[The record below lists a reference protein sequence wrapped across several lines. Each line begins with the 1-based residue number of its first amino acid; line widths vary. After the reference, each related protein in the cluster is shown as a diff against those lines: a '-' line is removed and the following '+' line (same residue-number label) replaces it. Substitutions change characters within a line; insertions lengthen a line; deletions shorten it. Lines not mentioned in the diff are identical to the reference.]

1 MKKSYLVT
9 LSCLRKKTKFKRHC
23 LGLNFDGLPKTIGV
37 SLVDLTWE
45 MIVGTTM
52 DAKSSNFVAMKLIR
66 FLNSVRVD
74 HSVVNTSQTPIVG
87 SIKCPP
93 PSSISIAMKK
103 SLEIQAINLA

>member
-1 MKKSYLVT
+1 MVL
-9 LSCLRKKTKFKRHC
+9 
-23 LGLNFDGLPKTIGV
+23 
-37 SLVDLTWE
+37 E

-74 HSVVNTSQTPIVG
+74 HSVVNTPQTPIVG

-93 PSSISIAMKK
+93 PSSISIAMNK
-103 SLEIQAINLA
+103 SLEVQAINPT